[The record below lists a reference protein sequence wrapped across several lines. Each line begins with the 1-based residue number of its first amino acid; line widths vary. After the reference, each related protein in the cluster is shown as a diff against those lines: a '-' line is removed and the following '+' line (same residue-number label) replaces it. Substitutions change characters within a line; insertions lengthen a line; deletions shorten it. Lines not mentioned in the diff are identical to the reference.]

1 MKYNIC
7 VPIPIKSI
15 TISDNAPIINKVLD
29 VSPNLIE
36 LRFDYLNKVQFLT
49 KDFISSLL
57 NRIQPKVPAVL
68 TFRKS
73 SEGGQKEI
81 PKDELFLIQKM
92 LIDAKPKYVDIE
104 INTEKKKLKEIIE
117 LALQNKVSLIFS
129 FHDFEKTPTY
139 PKASNFLDDFYKTL
153 INEME
158 INSKFVENCIFKL
171 VFTAHSFEDNL
182 VPLKLCKIKSGK
194 KFKLISLCM
203 GYKGLFSRIF
213 CVFSGSF
220 FTYGSFEEKTAPGQM
235 SIAEIR
241 EIIKLMNFRK

>member
-49 KDFISSLL
+49 KDFISTLL

-81 PKDELFLIQKM
+81 SKDELFLIKKM
-92 LIDAKPKYVDIE
+92 LIDVKP
-104 INTEKKKLKEIIE
+104 
-117 LALQNKVSLIFS
+117 
-129 FHDFEKTPTY
+129 
-139 PKASNFLDDFYKTL
+139 
-153 INEME
+153 
-158 INSKFVENCIFKL
+158 
-171 VFTAHSFEDNL
+171 
-182 VPLKLCKIKSGK
+182 
-194 KFKLISLCM
+194 
-203 GYKGLFSRIF
+203 R
-213 CVFSGSF
+213 
-220 FTYGSFEEKTAPGQM
+220 
-235 SIAEIR
+235 
-241 EIIKLMNFRK
+241 